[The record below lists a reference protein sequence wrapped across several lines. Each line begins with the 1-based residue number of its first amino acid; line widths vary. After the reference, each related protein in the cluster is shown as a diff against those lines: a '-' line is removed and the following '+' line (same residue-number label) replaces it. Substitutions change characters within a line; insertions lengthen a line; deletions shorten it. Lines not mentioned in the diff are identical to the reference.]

1 MITPA
6 PQGVGVFAFSGWK
19 EVIEMTDDDT
29 DTTRMWYRVNRSI
42 TLRGNQARASGAS
55 SPRGTRNEEEY
66 NV

>member
-6 PQGVGVFAFSGWK
+6 PQGVGVFAFYGWR

-29 DTTRMWYRVNRSI
+29 DTTRMRYCVNRSI
-42 TLRGNQARASGAS
+42 TLRGNRACASGAS
-55 SPRGTRNEEEY
+55 SLRGTRNEEEY